1 MRAMIYYFWFLCMR
15 VLVLVTLLATSVF
28 VLVGLTHNA
37 SILFVLYPSGPV
49 C

>member
-1 MRAMIYYFWFLCMR
+1 MIYYFWFLYE
-15 VLVLVTLLATSVF
+15 VLVLVTLLATSVL

-37 SILFVLYPSGPV
+37 IILFVLYPSGPV